1 MANDINDFMKK
12 SYSNDNKE
20 EDLKYSILD
29 LTINN
34 TIQKF
39 LK

>member
-20 EDLKYSILD
+20 EDLKYNVLD